1 MTAQCLRAGGR
12 ILRALAVSV
21 ALCGAGT
28 HAAAS
33 EAPRGEVRVGVL
45 AFLGAEAA
53 ITEWTPVV
61 ARLQVVL
68 PHLRFRLVELDHE
81 GMRAAARGGELDFV
95 ITNPGHYVELEA
107 ELGASRVLTLD
118 AGGGLSP
125 DRAVGSAV
133 VTRADDGR
141 LGALEDLRGKRL
153 AVVGREG
160 FGGYQLVWR
169 ELAARG
175 IDFPGGVAELK
186 VVGLPMDKVLEAV
199 ARGEADAGIV
209 RACLIESH
217 PEWAAGFRVVGSRQ
231 ETGFPCATSTR
242 LYPDWAMATLRHTPR
257 PLAKA
262 VAIALLGMPAGSGM
276 AWSVPADYQA
286 VHELFREL
294 HIGPYVELAPP
305 TLMAL
310 AERYW
315 PWVAALAS
323 LLALWILY
331 TVRVE
336 YLVHAR
342 TAELNASLAAREAL
356 EDRMRAS
363 QEQADHLARL
373 SVLGELSGTLAHELN
388 QPLAAIGNYAQSLV
402 RRVDNRRLTD
412 EAVREA
418 AVEMAGQAERA
429 AGILSRIR
437 GFARKRP
444 AQRERVAIE
453 PLVREAV
460 TLFRGMLASA
470 PAVEV
475 IDALPPGKSVE
486 VDSLQ
491 IQQVLLNLLK
501 NGYDA
506 ARALPAER
514 RRLELRLL
522 PAKGAIRVAVR
533 DFGPGMV
540 PGASDQLFQPFFTTK
555 PDGLGLGLSIC
566 RSIAEAHGGRLDAE
580 LPDHGPGMV
589 FILSLPDHD

>member
-1 MTAQCLRAGGR
+1 MPARWLRAGRRGF
-12 ILRALAVSV
+12 RALALVL
-21 ALCGAGT
+21 ALGAASSP
-28 HAAAS
+28 AAAS

-53 ITEWTPVV
+53 VTEWSPVV
-61 ARLQVVL
+61 ARLQAVL

-81 GMRAAARGGELDFV
+81 GMRAAARAGDLDFV

-118 AGGGLSP
+118 AGGGLSA

-133 VTRADDGR
+133 ITRAGDVR
-141 LGALEDLRGKRL
+141 LATLDDLRGKRV

-175 IDFPGGVAELK
+175 IDFPGDLAELK

-209 RACLIESH
+209 RACLIESS
-217 PEWAAGFRVVGSRQ
+217 PAWAAGFRVVGARQ
-231 ETGFPCATSTR
+231 EAGFPCATSTR

-262 VAIALLGMPAGSGM
+262 VAVALLGMPAGSGM
-276 AWSVPADYQA
+276 AWSVPADYQS

-315 PWVAALAS
+315 PWVAAAAS

-342 TAELNASLAAREAL
+342 TAELKASLAAREAL

-418 AVEMAGQAERA
+418 ATEMAGQAERA

-444 AQRERVAIE
+444 AQREWIE
-453 PLVREAV
+453 LTALVRDTV
-460 TLFRGMLASA
+460 SLFRGMLASA
-470 PAVEV
+470 PEVEV
-475 IDALPPGKSVE
+475 VDALPAGKAVE

-506 ARALPAER
+506 ARALPPER
-514 RRLELRLL
+514 RRLALRLL
-522 PAKGAIRVAVR
+522 PADGAVRVAVR
-533 DFGPGMV
+533 DFGPGLS
-540 PGASDQLFQPFFTTK
+540 PGARDQLFQPFFTTK

-580 LPDHGPGMV
+580 PPEDGPGMV